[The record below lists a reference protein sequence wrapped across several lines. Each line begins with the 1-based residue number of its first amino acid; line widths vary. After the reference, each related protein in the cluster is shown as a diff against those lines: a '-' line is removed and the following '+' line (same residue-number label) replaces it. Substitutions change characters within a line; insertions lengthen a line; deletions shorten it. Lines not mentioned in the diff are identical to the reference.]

1 MTAMR
6 IDPLNPLPVVPFLVL
21 VALLLP
27 AMTLAT
33 QQSAGT
39 AERITEAANGFLQQ
53 FAQDQAE
60 QDRSVEYEIG
70 SVDSRLSLARCPQ
83 ALNVEFAGDPERSTR
98 TTLLVSC
105 EGDQPWRIFLNA
117 TVRIQVDGWVADR
130 PIGRGERL
138 RKAMLRSSP
147 VVINEHRRGG
157 FRDPEHMIGM
167 QAKRTIR
174 AGTAIAPGMLEKP
187 LAVKRGDRVVITAGS
202 DVFSITTRGEAVR
215 SGRVG
220 EQIPVINESSGR
232 QIRGRITEPGH
243 VAINQ

>member
-1 MTAMR
+1 MR
-6 IDPLNPLPVVPFLVL
+6 IDTINPLSVVHVILL

-27 AMTLAT
+27 AMAMAT
-33 QQSAGT
+33 QQPAGT
-39 AERITEAANGFLQQ
+39 AERITDAAKGFLQQ

-70 SVDSRLSLARCPQ
+70 SVDSRLSLAQCPQ
-83 ALNVEFAGDPERSTR
+83 ALDVEFAGDPERSTR

-105 EGDQPWRIFLNA
+105 EGDRPWRIFLNA

-138 RKAMLRSSP
+138 QKDMLRSSP
-147 VVINEHRRGG
+147 VVINEHRRSG

-167 QAKRTIR
+167 QATRTIR
-174 AGTAIAPGMLEKP
+174 AGTAITPRMLEKP
-187 LAVKRGDRVVITAGS
+187 LAVERGDRVVISAGS
-202 DVFSITTRGEAVR
+202 EVFSITTRGEAVR

-220 EQIPVINESSGR
+220 EQIPVINENSGR
-232 QIRGRITEPGH
+232 RIRGRITEPGH

>member
-1 MTAMR
+1 MR
-6 IDPLNPLPVVPFLVL
+6 IATINPLPVVHLLML
-21 VALLLP
+21 VALFLP
-27 AMTLAT
+27 VLAQAT
-33 QQSAGT
+33 QQPAST
-39 AERITEAANGFLQQ
+39 AERITEAAEGFLQQ
-53 FAQDQAE
+53 FAQDQKK

-70 SVDSRLSLARCPQ
+70 SVDSRLSLAQCPQ
-83 ALNVEFAGDPERSTR
+83 ALDVEFAGDPERSTR

-105 EGDQPWRIFLNA
+105 QGDRPWRIFLNA

-130 PIGRGERL
+130 PIGRDERL
-138 RKAMLRSSP
+138 RRDMLRSSP

-174 AGTAIAPGMLEKP
+174 AGTAITPGMLEKP
-187 LAVKRGDRVVITAGS
+187 LAVERGDRVVISAGS

-220 EQIPVINESSGR
+220 EQIPVINENSGR
-232 QIRGRITEPGH
+232 QVRARITKPGH